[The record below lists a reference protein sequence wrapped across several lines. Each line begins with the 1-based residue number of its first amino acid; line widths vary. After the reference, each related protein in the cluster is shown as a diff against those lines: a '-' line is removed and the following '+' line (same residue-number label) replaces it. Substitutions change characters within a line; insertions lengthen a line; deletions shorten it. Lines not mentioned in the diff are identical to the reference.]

1 MSAVAIRQIVLVLL
15 LVVVVAAL
23 AYDRAVA
30 RPGSVAAHEDLTAK
44 MDAAEKEGERLDQA
58 AVEKILS
65 KKSAEVRTGKHYTWA
80 RYSWMAGAPWR
91 HYDVWVV
98 YHPWKEKLYCLDVEL
113 NSEPESFALDYA
125 PPVFD
130 PSEDNGGG
138 NGTLDAD
145 SARSRLNQA
154 YPGGINEPS
163 LDDGPGGGRPGGG
176 RPGGGR
182 PGGGRPGGGRP
193 GGGRPD
199 TGGRPPSDN
208 ESETTPT
215 TGSEAGKETEPT
227 EGDPKETDP
236 KESEPKESEPKE
248 SEPKESEPK
257 ESEPKETEPT
267 EGEPKE
273 TEPTENGTESGS

>member
-1 MSAVAIRQIVLVLL
+1 MSDQPQPPQPSQSSGMSFAAIRQIVLVLL
-15 LVVVVAAL
+15 LMVFVAAL

-65 KKSAEVRTGKHYTWA
+65 KAPAEVRTGKHYTWA

-98 YHPWKEKLYCLDVEL
+98 YQPWKEKLYCLDVEL
-113 NSEPESFALDYA
+113 NSEPESFSLDYA
-125 PPVFD
+125 TPVFD

-154 YPGGINEPS
+154 YPGGINEPG
-163 LDDGPGGGRPGGG
+163 LDDGPGGGRPD
-176 RPGGGR
+176 GGR

-227 EGDPKETDP
+227 EDDPKET
-236 KESEPKESEPKE
+236 ET
-248 SEPKESEPK
+248 
-257 ESEPKETEPT
+257 EPKETEPT
-267 EGEPKE
+267 EGDPKE
-273 TEPTENGTESGS
+273 TEPTENGIESGS